1 MNFNMFGFS
10 GGAFI
15 CKKARERRTIKTDGE
30 KGGLD
35 KRESEQGER
44 ENRGVPETDVTLTAD
59 WWLLAGLHAKLWPA
73 VLCSNL

>member
-10 GGAFI
+10 GGALI
-15 CKKARERRTIKTDGE
+15 CKKAQESTIKTGGE

-35 KRESEQGER
+35 KSESEQGER

-59 WWLLAGLHAKLWPA
+59 
-73 VLCSNL
+73 